1 MALNKPRP
9 LGMCCGTT
17 FRRGLAYM
25 SACIIHLQSL
35 SGHLTS
41 AMTRSSSKSACPLLK
56 ALEFILLPS
65 CISMAW
71 GRFLNQLAS
80 SCCVH
85 FRTLC
90 PKASCIS
97 SLLQSIWLARLLH
110 TVQSLYAPVNRPL
123 PASLL
128 VVQQVLIVPSHSA
141 TNDRTKV
148 ALQQQQQQHNA
159 AVPSGIMRSN
169 YLSEIELECG
179 PNILID
185 GTITQP

>member
-17 FRRGLAYM
+17 SRRGLAYM

-71 GRFLNQLAS
+71 GHFLNQLAS
-80 SCCVH
+80 SCCVL

-90 PKASCIS
+90 PKVFGLQGYFIQFSPYMLLSIGLCLRRFLQYSRS
-97 SLLQSIWLARLLH
+97 SLYLH
-110 TVQSLYAPVNRPL
+110 ILPRMTGQKWRYSNNNNTTQLCPVESCGQTTCQKLTQNAVQTS
-123 PASLL
+123 
-128 VVQQVLIVPSHSA
+128 
-141 TNDRTKV
+141 
-148 ALQQQQQQHNA
+148 
-159 AVPSGIMRSN
+159 
-169 YLSEIELECG
+169 
-179 PNILID
+179 
-185 GTITQP
+185 